1 MQRLKD
7 ISMPGANYRMLF
19 LTLLAMGL
27 ARGLHKGVL
36 DNYFANIAAMSAF
49 DRGVAEFF
57 RELPGL
63 GLILILALL
72 YTLSAQSIFKI
83 GGIIVLF
90 GLALHA
96 VVPPTQAM
104 LTAAVCFYSL
114 GEHMQVGTVNAI
126 SLNYARPG
134 CGGSALGIQNAL
146 TQAGTLLGFLAI
158 IVVFLFAPSTITTFR
173 WVFWAA
179 AAVAAVA
186 LVTALRLNVVGE
198 TNFQHN
204 RFYFRRKYNKYY
216 LLEILYGSRKQVFF
230 TFGPYVLILFYG
242 ANSSLI
248 SFLFAVSA
256 VCSFFAAPMVGR
268 ITDRV
273 GYKTV
278 MVADTLI
285 LVIVC
290 FFYGYAHH
298 IFSPKVAFIVCCAN
312 YVFDAMLSLASMA
325 ANLYVQDM
333 AENAEEVKSTL
344 ATGLALNHLI
354 AIFIALFGGWVWETL
369 GIEVLFVISAT
380 LGVLNSAVAATIKV
394 PEKSSA
400 K

>member
-186 LVTALRLNVVGE
+186 LVTALLLNVVGE